1 MPRYATAEDEW
12 RAYLDGSHPSA
23 HFGHFVFRLLPKG
36 PRCRLCSVP
45 FAGVGPLLLG
55 PFGFTPWT
63 KNPNLCSRCVTWL
76 STKDVSGAGSN
87 SFLFADV
94 RRSSDIARQ
103 IGTMEFARLMQ
114 RFYRVATDAPRRRRD
129 RGEVRWGR
137 GRGLLHAAHGG
148 GDHAAAA
155 VRAAEHLLAATGHG
169 DDDGPWLPLGAGC
182 TRGRRSSGWSR
193 AGQRATSRPWEMR
206 STSPPTSP
214 PKRGR
219 RDPCHRCSG
228 SRFGIDLDGLERSPV
243 AERSLSTRSWSRFRR
258 QRPSDRPHLL
268 PIADT
273 ARGSRR
279 VRSRAVLAGSPRSA
293 ADRSTARGRAHRRR
307 GRRCGARS

>member
-1 MPRYATAEDEW
+1 MARLPR
-12 RAYLDGSHPSA
+12 RVPSSA

-76 STKDVSGAGSN
+76 STKDVSGAEIEL

-114 RFYRVATDAPRRRRD
+114 RFYRVATDNAPRRRRD
-129 RGEVRWGR
+129 RGEVRGGR
-137 GRGLLHAAHGG
+137 GRGVLHAAHGG

-182 TRGRRSSGWSR
+182 TRARRSSGWCR

-219 RDPCHRCSG
+219 RDPGHRCSG
-228 SRFGIDLDGLERSPV
+228 SRFADRPRWARTQDL
-243 AERSLSTRSWSRFRR
+243 SLKGHPSTRSWSRFRR
-258 QRPSDRPHLL
+258 QRPPDRPHLL

-279 VRSRAVLAGSPRSA
+279 GRSRAVLAGSPRSA
-293 ADRSTARGRAHRRR
+293 ADRSTARGRARHRR

>member
-23 HFGHFVFRLLPKG
+23 HFGHLVFRLLPKG

-45 FAGVGPLLLG
+45 FAGVGPLLLR

-76 STKDVSGAGSN
+76 STKDVSGAEIEL

-114 RFYRVATDAPRRRRD
+114 RFYRVATHTLLADDAIVEKFVGDEVVGFFMPLTA
-129 RGEVRWGR
+129 GE
-137 GRGLLHAAHGG
+137 
-148 GDHAAAA
+148 DHAAAA

-169 DDDGPWLPLGAGC
+169 DDDGPWLPLGAGVH
-182 TRGRRSSGWSR
+182 TGTAFVGVVSSG
-193 AGQRATSRPWEMR
+193 
-206 STSPPTSP
+206 PTSDFTALGDAINVAAHVAAHAGP
-214 PKRGR
+214 GEILVT
-219 RDPCHRCSG
+219 DAAAAA
-228 SRFGIDLDGLERSPV
+228 SRIDLDGLERRTLSLKGHPV
-243 AERSLSTRSWSRFRR
+243 DAVVVPVPSATSTR
-258 QRPSDRPHLL
+258 PSP
-268 PIADT
+268 P
-273 ARGSRR
+273 
-279 VRSRAVLAGSPRSA
+279 SA
-293 ADRSTARGRAHRRR
+293 NR
-307 GRRCGARS
+307 